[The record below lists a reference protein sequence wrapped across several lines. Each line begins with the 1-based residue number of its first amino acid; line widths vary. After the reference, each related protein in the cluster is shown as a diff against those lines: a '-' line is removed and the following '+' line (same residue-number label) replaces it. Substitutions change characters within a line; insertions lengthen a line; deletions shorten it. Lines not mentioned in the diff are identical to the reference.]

1 MGTGSYLYEYGIFF
15 FLPERQVWNLD
26 PYVSHRSGW
35 SCWGMS
41 WARDESKDT
50 PQLVTQVRLPYQR
63 DSCTE
68 GYKKARN
75 VYGH

>member
-1 MGTGSYLYEYGIFF
+1 
-15 FLPERQVWNLD
+15 
-26 PYVSHRSGW
+26 
-35 SCWGMS
+35 MS